1 MANSS
6 IDRESSFLS
15 KLMTKRLGMPSLI
28 RAEVLR
34 ATKAL

>member
-15 KLMTKRLGMPSLI
+15 KLMTKRLGMPS
-28 RAEVLR
+28 